1 MYFLKDF
8 IRINHKG
15 ELPVYIQL
23 TNGFIHCIMSGH
35 LRKGVKLP
43 GSRKVA
49 ALIKVNRMTVVAAYD
64 ELQAQG
70 WIEQIPRK
78 GAFVKNELPVLS
90 PEALT
95 EENIG
100 QHSSIKNTYF
110 SFDEERILP
119 ILTSG
124 FPPEG
129 MLVFNDG
136 FPDPRLTPIE
146 ELTRSMRSLSRRK
159 THKKYM
165 MYGGEQGTLLLRETM
180 AENLSDTRGLPVT
193 PDNILITK
201 GSQMGIYLAASILLR
216 PGDEIIVGEPGYT
229 GATFAFRQLG
239 ASINYVPVDKE
250 GIDVEAIEKLCRE
263 KNIRFIY
270 VISHHHNPTT
280 VTLSPKRRIRLLE
293 LAAEYR
299 FAIIED
305 DYDYDFHYSSK
316 PMMPIASLD
325 RHGSVIYIGT
335 LTKTLA
341 PSIRIG
347 FMIAPEN
354 FIRAAVYL
362 RKSIDVQGDSLM
374 ENAIAE
380 LYKDG
385 TITRHIK
392 KSVKIY
398 RERRDHLCTLLRE
411 ELGDLVSFTVPD
423 GGMSVWAHF
432 PGTDL
437 AVLSSGAR
445 KKGLIIPDGREY
457 DNAMQKY
464 NTARLGFASLNP
476 EEQQKAVTILKEL
489 LRI

>member
-1 MYFLKDF
+1 MHFLKDF

-15 ELPVYIQL
+15 ETPVYIQI

-35 LRKGVKLP
+35 LRKGARLP
-43 GSRKVA
+43 GSRKIAGLVQ
-49 ALIKVNRMTVVAAYD
+49 VNRMTVVAAYD

-78 GAFVKNELPVLS
+78 GAFVKEELPVLS
-90 PEALT
+90 LSPEPLT
-95 EENIG
+95 GTNTG
-100 QHSSIKNTYF
+100 QESSIKKTHF
-110 SFDEERILP
+110 SFDEERIFP
-119 ILTSG
+119 VLTSG
-124 FPPEG
+124 FPPEE

-136 FPDPRLTPIE
+136 FPDPRLTPME

-159 THKKYM
+159 TQKKYM
-165 MYGGEQGTLLLRETM
+165 MYGGEQGTLLLRDTM

-201 GSQMGIYLAASILLR
+201 GSQMGIYLTASILLR

-239 ASINYVPVDKE
+239 ASVNYVPVNE
-250 GIDVEAIEKLCRE
+250 GGIDVEAIEKLCRE
-263 KNIRFIY
+263 KSIRFIY

-280 VTLSPKRRIRLLE
+280 VTLIPERRIKLLE

-305 DYDYDFHYSSK
+305 DYDYDFHYTST
-316 PMMPIASLD
+316 PMMPMASLD
-325 RHGSVIYIGT
+325 KQGSVIYIGT

-347 FMIAPEN
+347 FMIAPQN

-392 KSVKIY
+392 KSVKVY
-398 RERRDHLCTLLRE
+398 RERRDHLCALFRE
-411 ELGDLVSFTVPD
+411 ELGNRVSFAVPG

-437 AVLSSGAR
+437 AVLSSKAR
-445 KKGLIIPDGREY
+445 EKGLVIPDGREY
-457 DNAMQKY
+457 DNTGRKF

-476 EEQQKAVTILKEL
+476 EEQQKAVAILKEL
-489 LRI
+489 L